1 MGSLPACFGFSCRCT
16 ISSLEEI
23 QGLAGIYQAVRTD
36 RDSLWKCSEKG
47 TPTVYFKTPNN

>member
-1 MGSLPACFGFSCRCT
+1 MGSLPACFGFSYRCT

-36 RDSLWKCSEKG
+36 RDSLWKCSEKS
-47 TPTVYFKTPNN
+47 TSPLYI